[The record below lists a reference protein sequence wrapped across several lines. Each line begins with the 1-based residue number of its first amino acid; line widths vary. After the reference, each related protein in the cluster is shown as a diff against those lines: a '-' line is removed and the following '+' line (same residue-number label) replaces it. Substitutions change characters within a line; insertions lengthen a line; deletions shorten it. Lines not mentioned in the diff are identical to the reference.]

1 MSQLIQRLRD
11 AIGKKQH
18 VIWDWNGTLLD
29 DVDHA
34 VRVVNTLL
42 DEHRLPRIDRDK
54 YRQVF
59 CFPVYD
65 YYKKIGFDYQAE
77 SFESLCEKFVSRF
90 MDGIPSLQ
98 LVSEMKNTID
108 LLHQDGLQQSVLSA
122 SDQVN
127 LEMMMKHYELD
138 RVFRH
143 VYGIDNKLAGSKIAR
158 GHELIHNAG
167 FPQSD
172 TVIIGDTLH
181 DLEVAQELGVDA
193 ILISH
198 GHQCPTRLRPHHDLV
213 IEV

>member
-1 MSQLIQRLRD
+1 
-11 AIGKKQH
+11 
-18 VIWDWNGTLLD
+18 
-29 DVDHA
+29 
-34 VRVVNTLL
+34 
-42 DEHRLPRIDRDK
+42 
-54 YRQVF
+54 
-59 CFPVYD
+59 
-65 YYKKIGFDYQAE
+65 
-77 SFESLCEKFVSRF
+77 

-108 LLHQDGLQQSVLSA
+108 LLRQDGLQQSVLSA

-167 FPQSD
+167 FSQSD